1 LARALDW
8 HLRYDE
14 DAIEA
19 LQRRELKNATISETL
34 LDEPTVTYSQQWL
47 WDAFQEISSRRPIGM
62 GIEKIKHTEVLA
74 YAELQGLDE
83 DERWHL
89 YRVVIEMDDVLV
101 AFHSEK
107 KDSG

>member
-1 LARALDW
+1 
-8 HLRYDE
+8 
-14 DAIEA
+14 
-19 LQRRELKNATISETL
+19 
-34 LDEPTVTYSQQWL
+34 
-47 WDAFQEISSRRPIGM
+47 M